1 MAEEE
6 VGKVV
11 KYFSHVNAAIVEIT
25 AGGLKEGERIAIRG
39 HTTDIEQVV
48 ASMQVE
54 HEVVET
60 ASRGQTVG
68 IEVKER
74 VRPGDTV
81 YKLGVD

>member
-25 AGGLKEGERIAIRG
+25 AGALKVGERIAIRG
-39 HTTDIEQVV
+39 HTTDIEQAV

-54 HEVVET
+54 HEVVEA
-60 ASRGQTVG
+60 ASRGQAVG
-68 IEVKER
+68 IEIKER

-81 YKLGVD
+81 YRLIAD